1 MEPNKLIKDKNKL
14 LMAIPVILGILFL
27 YVFFIREDGN
37 VPSGSDRQAASQAF
51 LEPQSEMADK
61 VNDKMEAYKQD
72 KLEEQEKARILKES
86 QVKGS
91 DFYFELQNQQE
102 RYDRATL
109 ERIRRMQNDPYSE
122 VMAEYGGGRNGRFSH
137 QLESQ
142 LDGLEDEQALN
153 EIIREAKKNSR
164 IRKELEESDKY
175 RKRMYERIVNY
186 DQEGKTE
193 KAAANPSGHPS
204 ADSLMQKG
212 PIYHAENGKRV
223 RRQPTSAP
231 GNSNLFRACIHGD
244 QTVVTGSTVR
254 MRLLQDVTLS
264 GMKIPANTLFYGIA
278 TLGANRL
285 DVVVSNLKVGD
296 NLNPVSVVVFD
307 NDAMEGLNLPN
318 NLKASA
324 AKRMEQGLVQN
335 IDMPLSSIGTMA
347 SEVTSVVNATTQVAK
362 QILNMSLSQVKVHLK
377 SNYEMYIQ
385 EESQE
390 SKLRRQALQA
400 ELQKL
405 YEQMEQEKTNKK
417 NKDVQKFNKKQY
429 KSYKFGYG
437 EMKYP
442 FIEYMSYKLKKTDKD
457 NYEYTEALE
466 DAVEKMGTNINDV
479 IKKEHFGIAIKKVL
493 MGNCIT
499 TLKNISRIDFQ
510 EIFERING
518 VEEILKMD
526 PAEVYNKM
534 DYKTKAYYRGKIKEL
549 AKKTKKC
556 AK

>member
-223 RRQPTSAP
+223 RGKQQPLQGLHPRRPDRSHGQYGTDAVASGRNPIRHEDTGQHAVLRYRHFGSQPPRCGSQQPEGRRQP
-231 GNSNLFRACIHGD
+231 
-244 QTVVTGSTVR
+244 Q
-254 MRLLQDVTLS
+254 
-264 GMKIPANTLFYGIA
+264 
-278 TLGANRL
+278 
-285 DVVVSNLKVGD
+285 
-296 NLNPVSVVVFD
+296 
-307 NDAMEGLNLPN
+307 
-318 NLKASA
+318 
-324 AKRMEQGLVQN
+324 
-335 IDMPLSSIGTMA
+335 
-347 SEVTSVVNATTQVAK
+347 
-362 QILNMSLSQVKVHLK
+362 
-377 SNYEMYIQ
+377 
-385 EESQE
+385 
-390 SKLRRQALQA
+390 
-400 ELQKL
+400 
-405 YEQMEQEKTNKK
+405 
-417 NKDVQKFNKKQY
+417 
-429 KSYKFGYG
+429 
-437 EMKYP
+437 
-442 FIEYMSYKLKKTDKD
+442 
-457 NYEYTEALE
+457 
-466 DAVEKMGTNINDV
+466 
-479 IKKEHFGIAIKKVL
+479 
-493 MGNCIT
+493 
-499 TLKNISRIDFQ
+499 SRIGGCLRQ
-510 EIFERING
+510 
-518 VEEILKMD
+518 
-526 PAEVYNKM
+526 
-534 DYKTKAYYRGKIKEL
+534 
-549 AKKTKKC
+549 
-556 AK
+556 